1 MEPKWSP
8 NVAKMDKKWSQNGSK
23 MEQKWKIRREQIIGS
38 AMEHL
43 RKIQETI
50 KEKSKKNHGN
60 TNGKAEEKPR
70 KIH

>member
-8 NVAKMDKKWSQNGSK
+8 NGGKMK
-23 MEQKWKIRREQIIGS
+23 QKWKIRREQIIGS

-43 RKIQETI
+43 RKIQEKI

>member
-1 MEPKWSP
+1 MEAKWT
-8 NVAKMDKKWSQNGSK
+8 
-23 MEQKWKIRREQIIGS
+23 KWKIRREQIIGS

-43 RKIQETI
+43 RKIQEKI

-70 KIH
+70 TIH